1 MFDDASAL
9 DSALEEI
16 CSDGPSDE
24 TSEDM
29 DLLGGTRLLF
39 NCGFA
44 TDYFRLCKPEA
55 FEIFFS
61 KTHLLLFVGSSY

>member
-24 TSEDM
+24 ISEDM
-29 DLLGGTRLLF
+29 DLLGGLFLLF
-39 NCGFA
+39 NNCM
-44 TDYFRLCKPEA
+44 YMYCNRSCC
-55 FEIFFS
+55 FF
-61 KTHLLLFVGSSY
+61 

>member
-24 TSEDM
+24 ILEDM
-29 DLLGGTRLLF
+29 DLLRGMFLLF
-39 NCGFA
+39 NNCMFV
-44 TDYFRLCKPEA
+44 YCSCSCC
-55 FEIFFS
+55 FFKKKNS
-61 KTHLLLFVGSSY
+61 YCSLLTL

>member
-24 TSEDM
+24 ISDDM
-29 DLLGGTRLLF
+29 DLLGGMSLLF
-39 NCGFA
+39 NKCMYCSCSC
-44 TDYFRLCKPEA
+44 YFFQK
-55 FEIFFS
+55 
-61 KTHLLLFVGSSY
+61 KKNKHLL